1 MLDVE
6 LSASIFMTAFS
17 TPSTGSLYK
26 HSLGSHFLSR
36 LLCDLKQSLVG
47 HSGSHLRHQH
57 SESMTRSLWVW
68 DQPVLQTA
76 LRTAWAINETFIE
89 GKTNTNTHRQNTN
102 LSNAWRSGKK
112 QAFAA
117 LLNFNFPDWG
127 HYFLVSLW
135 VRHSK
140 IQTCHK
146 HYNPNCTTA
155 DVFVTRINVYALCPT
170 KRPVI
175 CVCGGGVNMK
185 VIEQKSLN

>member
-6 LSASIFMTAFS
+6 LSASIVMTAFS
-17 TPSTGSLYK
+17 TPSTGSLHK
-26 HSLGSHFLSR
+26 HSLGSYFLSR
-36 LLCDLKQSLVG
+36 LLCDLKQSLVR

-57 SESMTRSLWVW
+57 SESVTRSLWVW
-68 DQPVLQTA
+68 DQPVLRTT

-89 GKTNTNTHRQNTN
+89 GKANTNTHRQNRN

-112 QAFAA
+112 QAFAARASFAA

-146 HYNPNCTTA
+146 HYNQ
-155 DVFVTRINVYALCPT
+155 IPT
-170 KRPVI
+170 VPQL
-175 CVCGGGVNMK
+175 M
-185 VIEQKSLN
+185 SLLHG